1 MPWEHRE
8 EGHQR
13 EEEDHMKPRYKERIS
28 LKSSVMFSLGSLIGQ
43 GRVLDLTAPG
53 CLIESPV
60 VVTKGQ
66 YLHLKMFLPGL
77 RSPLSVKLGAVRWAK
92 GTQFGVEFIK
102 MDESERR
109 MLDRFMAHHL
119 SDLASTKATR
129 NSFSDPGGRNW
140 HLETYSISKAR

>member
-1 MPWEHRE
+1 
-8 EGHQR
+8 
-13 EEEDHMKPRYKERIS
+13 MKPRYKERIS
-28 LKSSVMFSLGSLIGQ
+28 LKSPVMFSIGSLIGQ

-53 CLIESPV
+53 CLIESSV

-66 YLHLKMFLPGL
+66 YLHLKMLLPGL

-119 SDLASTKATR
+119 SDLASRKATR